1 MNFRENLKKSL
12 KNLGIKRGQTIVLN
26 IDLLK
31 TIIFLKKKKIQFNIE
46 DVIEPIKEIVSKN
59 GNIIVYSFF

>member
-31 TIIFLKKKKIQFNIE
+31 TIIFLKKKKNSI
-46 DVIEPIKEIVSKN
+46 
-59 GNIIVYSFF
+59 